1 MTAKMKLAALLLTFS
16 FLSANTFAQC
26 TPDNTFTEFGAYS
39 SLGKNKIPDA
49 WIDSA
54 YNETLTIVIPTE
66 IQGFAINQ
74 VTIKDVPN
82 LYAGLSY
89 LCKPS
94 NCIFPGGTNNC
105 IQIKGLATDSKET
118 NQKTITLKLFIET
131 SIVSF
136 DTIIEVEFNL
146 FDSATLSIQTP
157 KSESIT
163 VYPNPA
169 SDLISFDLGRHLYN
183 TLSIEL
189 MDLNGKL
196 VKTFNF
202 NSNEENVQVPTQYIE
217 NGLYIA
223 KYQIDDKMLFNKITI
238 QH

>member
-1 MTAKMKLAALLLTFS
+1 MRAKMKLAALLLTFS
-16 FLSANTFAQC
+16 FFSANTFAQC
-26 TPDNTFTEFGAYS
+26 KADNTFTEFGAYS

-49 WIDSA
+49 WIDSV
-54 YNETLTIVIPTE
+54 YDETLTIVIPTE

-94 NCIFPGGTNNC
+94 NCIFPGGANNC
-105 IQIKGLATDSKET
+105 IQIKGLANDLKEA
-118 NQKTITLKLFIET
+118 NQKAITLKLFIET

-157 KSESIT
+157 KNESIT

-169 SDLISFDLGRHLYN
+169 TDLISFDFGRHLYN

-189 MDLNGKL
+189 LDLNGEL

-202 NSNEENVQVPTQYIE
+202 NSNEENVQVPTQDIE
-217 NGLYIA
+217 NGLYIV
-223 KYQIDDKMLFNKITI
+223 KHQIDDKMLFNKITI